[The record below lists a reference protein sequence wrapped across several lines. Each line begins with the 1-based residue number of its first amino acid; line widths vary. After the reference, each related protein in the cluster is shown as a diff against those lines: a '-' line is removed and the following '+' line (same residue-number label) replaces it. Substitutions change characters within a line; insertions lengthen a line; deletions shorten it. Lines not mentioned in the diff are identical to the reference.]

1 MYKAESAPNISKV
14 SPKYHEFTDVFSKS
28 KAKVLT
34 FHFPYDLKINL
45 EEDVQFPVG
54 TIYSLSAF
62 KQEAL
67 KEFIEKNLNIEFIQP
82 TSFL

>member
-28 KAKVLT
+28 KAKVLI
-34 FHFPYDLKINL
+34 FHFPYDLTINL
-45 EEDVQFPVG
+45 EENIQSLVS

-62 KQEAL
+62 KKEAL
-67 KEFIEKNLNIEFIQP
+67 KEFIEKNLNIGFI
-82 TSFL
+82 